1 MFGDQYID
9 SDSPLWSLNLNVLLE
24 DVESTVW
31 KYLFTNPI
39 QPTRNL
45 IEIR

>member
-9 SDSPLWSLNLNVLLE
+9 SDSPLWALKLDVLLE
-24 DVESTVW
+24 DVGYVVQ